1 MDAFSSTAGII
12 ILGLVLIVAG
22 FIPTFIALYKKN
34 SNTESLIKF
43 NATSILGIGVTGMA
57 LGLIFQSAGVSDKV
71 WALIIL
77 IVIELVR
84 LAAWIYLLIM
94 AIKDDDLFIF

>member
-1 MDAFSSTAGII
+1 MNTFSSTAGII
-12 ILGLVLIVAG
+12 ILGLVTVAAG
-22 FIPTFIALYKKN
+22 FIPTYLALYKKN
-34 SNTESLIKF
+34 SNADSVIKF
-43 NATSILGIGVTGMA
+43 NAVSVLGIGIIGMA
-57 LGLIFQSAGVSDKV
+57 LSFIFQAAGVSDKV

-77 IVIELVR
+77 IVLEVIR

>member
-84 LAAWIYLLIM
+84 LATWIYLLIM